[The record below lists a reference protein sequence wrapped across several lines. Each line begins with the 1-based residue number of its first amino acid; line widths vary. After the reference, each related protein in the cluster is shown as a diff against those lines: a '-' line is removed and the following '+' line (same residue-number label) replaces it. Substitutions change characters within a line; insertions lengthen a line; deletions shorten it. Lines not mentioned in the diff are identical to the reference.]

1 MIVNTSWATSGIEV
15 GTSRDIQLEEG
26 TRILDAAMS
35 LGLRASWERQMQK
48 ALTLLVQRP
57 DAAGRRA

>member
-1 MIVNTSWATSGIEV
+1 MRW

-35 LGLRASWERQMQK
+35 LALRASWERQMQK